1 MKGRP
6 SRLLPDKFVYS
17 YELLIN
23 DQPQGMRYLSA
34 LILFSFL
41 SFSSYAQNQALIDS
55 LKRALKPAKDTNRV
69 NVLVKLSD
77 KIHLDQPDEGIKYA
91 QEALTLSKQLNFKR
105 GLFDANMAMGFSLYG
120 NGSYDSALVYFERA
134 RLLALESQDL
144 QQMASVYANMGNVYG
159 DIGQNK
165 KCIEYYLIAA
175 DLTKKLNRPE
185 KAAYIKVNIATVYS
199 VLGQHDSALVFY
211 KEAEATL
218 SKLNIDHPKL
228 PIVLSNIGAS
238 YLELNDTLKSEVAFI
253 EALRISK
260 VHNNQRGLASAY
272 DHLGVLVYFYRHNY
286 DSAVAMLNHAIAIYE
301 ATGSKIGLSEAHVH
315 LGQIYFGEKKY
326 PEAVASLKEG
336 LIISEEIGDYYNLK
350 VYYRILS
357 ELYEK
362 TGDPVAAL
370 DYHKKLM
377 DVKDT
382 LFNLNNT
389 SLVSE
394 MKTQLEN
401 EKKQREIESLN
412 AQGQRQTVILY
423 SAIAVGILIL
433 LLAIVA
439 LNRYLVKKRAGELL
453 AVQNSEIQ
461 HQKNI
466 IEEKNKD
473 ITDSIY
479 YAQRIQNAILP
490 SKEQIKTIFSE
501 SFVLFRPKAIVSG
514 DFYWFEESGDY
525 KLFSVVDCTG
535 HGVPGAMLSVVG
547 HNFLNKAVHD
557 EKLIMPDKLLQFLN
571 ENISKMLRQKHEDKV
586 IQDGMDIA
594 LCAYHEKSQTLY
606 YSGSFNS
613 MYYIRKEEL
622 HEVKSDKIFIG
633 NFYQEP
639 DKKFTLHSIKVE
651 KGDLFYV
658 FSDGF
663 ADQFGGPTGKKF
675 KYKPFKEL
683 LLSMNNEKMQTQE
696 EQLSIAF
703 ENWKNNLDQV
713 DDVCIIGVR
722 VG

>member
-1 MKGRP
+1 MRKLP
-6 SRLLPDKFVYS
+6 ALLFFILLP
-17 YELLIN
+17 
-23 DQPQGMRYLSA
+23 
-34 LILFSFL
+34 FL
-41 SFSSYAQNQALIDS
+41 AFAQNQAVIDS
-55 LKRALKPAKDTNRV
+55 LKRALKPARDTNRV
-69 NVLVKLSD
+69 NVLNHLSD
-77 KIHLDQPDEGIKYA
+77 KIHLDDPQQGIKYA
-91 QEALTLSKQLNFKR
+91 AEALELAEQLNFKS
-105 GLFDANMAMGFSLYG
+105 GVFHANMAMAFSLYG
-120 NGSYDSALVYFERA
+120 NGSYDSAIVYFEKA
-134 RLLALESQDL
+134 RLSAEETRDL
-144 QQMASVYANMGNVYG
+144 TQIASVYANMGNVYG
-159 DIGQNK
+159 DMGQNK

-175 DLTKKLNRPE
+175 EITEKLNRPE
-185 KAAYIKVNIATVYS
+185 KVAYIKVNIATVYS

-211 KEAEATL
+211 EEAKVTL
-218 SKLNIDHPKL
+218 TKLNKDHQKL
-228 PIVLSNIGAS
+228 PIVLNNLGAT
-238 YLELNDTLKSEVAFI
+238 YLEKADTLKAELAFT
-253 EALRISK
+253 EALRISQLY
-260 VHNNQRGLASAY
+260 NNQRGLAAAY

-286 DSAVAMLNHAIAIYE
+286 DSAVAMLQRSITIYK
-301 ATGSKIGLSEAHVH
+301 ATGSKMGLSEAGVH
-315 LGQIYFGEKKY
+315 LGQIYFEEKKY
-326 PEAVASLKEG
+326 PEALTCLKEG
-336 LIISEEIGDYYNLK
+336 LLIAEELKDYYNLK
-350 VYYRILS
+350 LYYNFLS
-357 ELYEK
+357 ALHEK
-362 TGDPVAAL
+362 TGDPAVAL
-370 DYHKKLM
+370 DYHKKLLN
-377 DVKDT
+377 VKDT
-382 LFNLNNT
+382 MFNLNNS

-394 MKTQLEN
+394 MKTQLQN
-401 EKKQREIESLN
+401 EKNLREIESLN
-412 AQGQRQTVILY
+412 ALGQRQKVILY
-423 SAIAVGILIL
+423 AAIAVGILIL

-490 SKEQIKTIFSE
+490 SKEQIKSIFPE

-613 MYYIRKEEL
+613 MYYIRSGEL

-683 LLSMNNEKMQTQE
+683 LLSMNYEKMQTQE
-696 EQLSIAF
+696 GKLSAAF
-703 ENWKNNLDQV
+703 EEWKRNLDQV